1 MQYIVFEAEVSD
13 VSNDEELIFPKKL
26 TDDSFIDNS
35 VHEKGASPSFYRF
48 VNQTRDPLEALND
61 SSDDKSNIDSCDL
74 QLKMFYK

>member
-1 MQYIVFEAEVSD
+1 MEYIAFEAKVSD
-13 VSNDEELIFPKKL
+13 VNNDEELIFPKKL

-35 VHEKGASPSFYRF
+35 VHEKGASSSFYRF

-74 QLKMFYK
+74 QLKMF

>member
-13 VSNDEELIFPKKL
+13 VNNDEELIFPKKL

-35 VHEKGASPSFYRF
+35 VHEKGTPPSFYRF

-61 SSDDKSNIDSCDL
+61 SSDDKFNIDSCDL